1 MSVIVSLMV
10 SMLSCSYSVS
20 NRFLNSSW
28 NSVFFDPIL
37 VASTHGGLLVINV
50 FQFDAA
56 HNQFMVI
63 SNVDLVDKCYVCDDV
78 WPVC

>member
-10 SMLSCSYSVS
+10 SMLSCSCSVS

-37 VASTHGGLLVINV
+37 VASTRGGLLVINV